1 MPKATVQIITS
12 TLHNLALPAL
22 VDELGSLKTQI
33 AELETREKSLRD
45 ELIARG
51 SATADG
57 RNYSASITEAVRWT
71 LDAKSVRSE
80 MGDPWWNARCRQ
92 GVVTTVAVKPRPV
105 SVQLAA

>member
-1 MPKATVQIITS
+1 MPKATVQIITRS
-12 TLHNLALPAL
+12 LHYLALPAL
-22 VDELGSLKTQI
+22 VDELGTLKVQI

-51 SATADG
+51 SATAEG

-80 MGDPWWNARCRQ
+80 MGDTWWNARCRR